1 MLDEIDQKII
11 IELQNNAR
19 YNYTQLSEKLGISV
33 ASISRRV
40 NRLIKDKQVEI
51 TAVPSVGAAGY
62 NAIAIIALS
71 ITPDKIDYACSK
83 LDENPAV
90 QFVAVTFGRVDVV
103 VHVYFSS
110 SEMLTN
116 FLKNE
121 LSAIEGIR
129 QVETFVVAELKK
141 RTFGWLRERVH

>member
-1 MLDEIDQKII
+1 
-11 IELQNNAR
+11 
-19 YNYTQLSEKLGISV
+19 TQLSEKLGISV

-62 NAIAIIALS
+62 NAIAVIALG
-71 ITPDKIDYACSK
+71 ITPGKIDYACSK
-83 LDENPAV
+83 LGENPAV
-90 QFVAVTFGRVDVV
+90 QFVAITFGRFDVV
-103 VHVYFSS
+103 IHVYFSS

-116 FLKNE
+116 FVKNE
-121 LSAIEGIR
+121 LSAIEGII

-141 RTFGWLRERVH
+141 RTFGWLRERIH